1 MELAQ
6 GLHLCVGISDQS
18 AGSSPFLHMQSSLV
32 IGREKM
38 TFSRVWGCK
47 ESSVINTL
55 LFGLHVLFQFLL
67 FFKDPLSIPFPHAGF
82 SSSERFRNK
91 KTAKQKGKGRNGIFR
106 GLLPLSSSDVMC
118 GWVTCCLA

>member
-91 KTAKQKGKGRNGIFR
+91 K
-106 GLLPLSSSDVMC
+106 LPSKRARAEVAFSE
-118 GWVTCCLA
+118 GCCRSVPRM